1 MSRSRWSRSLVKGC
15 AAGVCLLALAG
26 CTTTARRFE
35 GPDLSVTMSELAAL
49 PSSPTVGER
58 AVVSAV
64 VRCVGTAP
72 TRAVTGAF
80 YIDGQLL
87 RPTVAIPALQPG
99 ESREYRANWIPPRI
113 GRARLEF
120 RVDLYDAAREIRTGN
135 NQAIRLVSVLD
146 PAPTGT
152 IVASST
158 VSEGEACTTPPSAG
172 DDVVIASDPC
182 HEENHHATTTTNNG
196 NGRQRE
202 ENEHRRDGDDRRHED
217 DDHATTTANNGNH
230 REDED
235 RNGESD
241 RPASGGFDLAVEPGS
256 FGVSAGNGRK
266 LRLTV
271 RVMNVGDVDQDA
283 TAHLRFTVDGE
294 SLNPQRP
301 VPRLAPG
308 ESATITFDLR
318 SPAPGSHQVAA
329 ALSFSGNR
337 GDRDAGNNTATATMH
352 FPAV

>member
-1 MSRSRWSRSLVKGC
+1 MTHARWYRSLVKGC

-26 CTTTARRFE
+26 CTTTAKRFE

-99 ESREYRANWIPPRI
+99 ESREYQANWIPPRM

-135 NQAIRLVSVLD
+135 NQATRLVSVLD

-152 IVASST
+152 VIASST
-158 VSEGEACTTPPSAG
+158 TSEGDVCVIPPASRDRVETESNNCHEG
-172 DDVVIASDPC
+172 DDHATTTTNNRNDRER
-182 HEENHHATTTTNNG
+182 EENEHRREDNDHATTTTNNG
-196 NGRQRE
+196 N
-202 ENEHRRDGDDRRHED
+202 D
-217 DDHATTTANNGNH
+217 
-230 REDED
+230 REDEN
-235 RNGESD
+235 RNEETN

-256 FGVSAGNGRK
+256 FGVSPGNGRK

-271 RVMNVGDVDQDA
+271 RVMNVSDVDQDA

-308 ESATITFDLR
+308 ESTTITFDLR
-318 SPAPGSHQVAA
+318 SPAPGAHQVEA
-329 ALSFSGNR
+329 ALFFSGNR
-337 GDRDAGNNTATATMH
+337 ADRDSGNNAATATMH